1 MKKIRNAIIDIG
13 TNTFNMLVF
22 EGDMHILHAE
32 ELPVFL
38 GRGGIEKGIIADD
51 AMERGKNVLRMLVSK
66 AGSLRANHISVFGTS
81 ALRNA
86 KNGAELVNF
95 AQQEL
100 GIMISVISGNE
111 EAELILAG
119 VRQAVAF
126 TRKPM
131 LIMDIGGG
139 SIEFILATDKALM
152 WKRSFELGVTR
163 LRDRIPVS
171 DPITLSEEER
181 IAQHLD
187 DQLDPLYAIIERHE
201 PHVLIGS
208 AGSFDSLAS
217 IISSERHEPLLNDA
231 KTMNFS
237 AMEFDALRDKLMRM
251 TRTERLNVPGL
262 PEHRVDTLPYALIA
276 IDRVLTA
283 GAIRELAWSKYA
295 LKEGGASR
303 MISTN

>member
-1 MKKIRNAIIDIG
+1 M
-13 TNTFNMLVF
+13 
-22 EGDMHILHAE
+22 
-32 ELPVFL
+32 
-38 GRGGIEKGIIADD
+38 
-51 AMERGKNVLRMLVSK
+51 
-66 AGSLRANHISVFGTS
+66 
-81 ALRNA
+81 
-86 KNGAELVNF
+86 
-95 AQQEL
+95 
-100 GIMISVISGNE
+100 ISGNE

-217 IISSERHEPLLNDA
+217 IISTERHEPLLNDA
-231 KTMNFS
+231 KTMNFT
-237 AMEFDALRDKLMRM
+237 ALEFDALRDKLMRM

-295 LKEGGASR
+295 LKEGAASR
-303 MISTN
+303 MISTV